1 VHAERL
7 DDHDATSLR
16 VSNQEQYEA
25 FQIDALKKRAA
36 SNVLQ

>member
-16 VSNQEQYEA
+16 VS
-25 FQIDALKKRAA
+25 DV
-36 SNVLQ
+36 VLATLNLTARDVCLF